1 MMKKNLFFNFKG
13 DYYMAFDG
21 VTISALVAEFN
32 DKLLNGRLYKI
43 AQTESDEL
51 LLTIK
56 NGKNQYRLLISANAS
71 LPLIYLTDK
80 NKPAP
85 LTAPNFCMLLRKHI
99 NNGRIISITQPGL
112 ERIVDFEIQ
121 HLDEL
126 GDIKTKHLIIELMGK
141 HSNIIFVNEGTIL
154 DSIKHVNSIMSSVR
168 QVLPGKEYFI
178 PHTSEKLNPL
188 DVEKEVFFKTVFSK
202 PMPLSKAIYTS
213 FTGISPTIA
222 ENICYE
228 GKFDSSMPANVLEH
242 GDQNIVWMY
251 FYQLINK
258 VKNCD
263 FIPTIYEKNGK
274 PEEYGVTIL
283 STYSD
288 CTTTSFESISTL
300 LETYYSKKNLYT
312 RMRQKSVDL
321 RKIVTNALE
330 RDNKKYN
337 IQLKQLKDTEKKD
350 KFKEY
355 GDLLT
360 TYGYSIK
367 EGSKE
372 FETVNYYNG
381 KTVKITLDPTIS
393 PIENAKK
400 YFNKYSKLKRTSE
413 ALETIIV
420 ETKNSIDYLES
431 INVAIDMATTEDDLK
446 AINEELVQTGFIKK
460 KHTNKKAKN
469 NSKPL
474 HFISSDGFDMY
485 VGKNNIQNEHLTFKV
500 ATGNDWWF
508 HSKSF
513 PGSHVIV
520 KCNNQELPDN
530 TFEEA
535 ARLAAFYSKG
545 SNQDKVEIDYI
556 QKKHVKKVAGAMPG
570 FVIYHTNYSMIA
582 EPNINNIKEI

>member
-1 MMKKNLFFNFKG
+1 
-13 DYYMAFDG
+13 MAFDG

-188 DVEKEVFFKTVFSK
+188 NVEKEVFFKTVFSK

-228 GKFDSSMPANVLEH
+228 GKFDSSMPAKVLEH

>member
-1 MMKKNLFFNFKG
+1 
-13 DYYMAFDG
+13 MAFDG

-178 PHTSEKLNPL
+178 PHTTEKLNPL

-228 GKFDSSMPANVLEH
+228 GKFDSSMPANVLEP

-393 PIENAKK
+393 PIENA
-400 YFNKYSKLKRTSE
+400 
-413 ALETIIV
+413 LETIIV

-460 KHTNKKAKN
+460 KHTNKKTKN

-474 HFISSDGFDMY
+474 HFISSDGFDIY
-485 VGKNNIQNEHLTFKV
+485 VGKNNIQNEHLTFKI

-582 EPNINNIKEI
+582 EPNIDNIKEI

>member
-1 MMKKNLFFNFKG
+1 
-13 DYYMAFDG
+13 MAFDG
-21 VTISALVAEFN
+21 ITISALVAEFN

-178 PHTSEKLNPL
+178 PHTSEKLNPH

-381 KTVKITLDPTIS
+381 ETVKITLDPTIS

-474 HFISSDGFDMY
+474 HFISSDGFDIY

-582 EPNINNIKEI
+582 EPNIDNIKEI

>member
-1 MMKKNLFFNFKG
+1 
-13 DYYMAFDG
+13 MAFDG
-21 VTISALVAEFN
+21 ITISALVAEFN

-222 ENICYE
+222 ENICYD

-258 VKNCD
+258 VKNSN
-263 FIPTIYEKNGK
+263 FTPTIYEKNGK

-381 KTVKITLDPTIS
+381 ETVKITLDPTIS

-413 ALETIIV
+413 ALETIII

-446 AINEELVQTGFIKK
+446 AINEELFQTGFIKK

-469 NSKPL
+469 NSQPL
-474 HFISSDGFDMY
+474 HFVSSDGFDMY

-582 EPNINNIKEI
+582 EPNIDNIKEI

>member
-1 MMKKNLFFNFKG
+1 
-13 DYYMAFDG
+13 MAFDG

-251 FYQLINK
+251 FCQLINK

>member
-1 MMKKNLFFNFKG
+1 
-13 DYYMAFDG
+13 MAFDG
-21 VTISALVAEFN
+21 ITISALVAEFN

-168 QVLPGKEYFI
+168 QVLPGKEYFT

-381 KTVKITLDPTIS
+381 ETVKITLDPTIS

-474 HFISSDGFDMY
+474 HFISSDGFDIY

-582 EPNINNIKEI
+582 EPNIDNIKEI

>member
-1 MMKKNLFFNFKG
+1 
-13 DYYMAFDG
+13 MAFDG
-21 VTISALVAEFN
+21 ITISALVAEFN

-381 KTVKITLDPTIS
+381 ETVKITLDPTIS

-474 HFISSDGFDMY
+474 HFISSDGFDIY

-556 QKKHVKKVAGAMPG
+556 QKKHVKTVAGAMPG

-582 EPNINNIKEI
+582 EPNIDNIKEI

>member
-1 MMKKNLFFNFKG
+1 
-13 DYYMAFDG
+13 MAFDG
-21 VTISALVAEFN
+21 ITISALVAEFN

-56 NGKNQYRLLISANAS
+56 NGKNQYCLLISANAS

-381 KTVKITLDPTIS
+381 ETVKITLDPTIS

-474 HFISSDGFDMY
+474 HFISSDGFDIY

-582 EPNINNIKEI
+582 EPNIDNIKEI

>member
-1 MMKKNLFFNFKG
+1 
-13 DYYMAFDG
+13 MAFDG
-21 VTISALVAEFN
+21 ITISALVAEFN

-56 NGKNQYRLLISANAS
+56 NDKNQYRLLISANAS

-141 HSNIIFVNEGTIL
+141 HSNIIFVNEVTIL

-381 KTVKITLDPTIS
+381 ETVKITLDPTIS

-474 HFISSDGFDMY
+474 HFISSDGFDIY

-582 EPNINNIKEI
+582 EPNIDNIKEI

>member
-1 MMKKNLFFNFKG
+1 
-13 DYYMAFDG
+13 MAFDG

-178 PHTSEKLNPL
+178 PHTTEKLNPL

-372 FETVNYYNG
+372 FEAVNYYNG

-582 EPNINNIKEI
+582 EPNIDNIKEI

>member
-1 MMKKNLFFNFKG
+1 
-13 DYYMAFDG
+13 MAFDG
-21 VTISALVAEFN
+21 ITISALVAEFN

-228 GKFDSSMPANVLEH
+228 GKFDSSMSANVLEH

-381 KTVKITLDPTIS
+381 ETVKIILDPTIS

-474 HFISSDGFDMY
+474 HFISSDGFDIY

-582 EPNINNIKEI
+582 EPNIDNIKEI

>member
-1 MMKKNLFFNFKG
+1 
-13 DYYMAFDG
+13 MAFDG
-21 VTISALVAEFN
+21 ITISALVAEFN

-381 KTVKITLDPTIS
+381 ETVKITLDPTIS

-582 EPNINNIKEI
+582 EPNIDNIKEI

>member
-1 MMKKNLFFNFKG
+1 
-13 DYYMAFDG
+13 MAFDG

-381 KTVKITLDPTIS
+381 ETVKITLDPTIS

-520 KCNNQELPDN
+520 KCNNHELPDN

-582 EPNINNIKEI
+582 EPNIDNIKQI

>member
-1 MMKKNLFFNFKG
+1 
-13 DYYMAFDG
+13 MAFDG

-228 GKFDSSMPANVLEH
+228 GKFDSSMPANVLEQ

-556 QKKHVKKVAGAMPG
+556 QKKHIKKVAGAMPG

-582 EPNINNIKEI
+582 EPNIDNIKEI

>member
-1 MMKKNLFFNFKG
+1 
-13 DYYMAFDG
+13 MAFDG

-112 ERIVDFEIQ
+112 ERIVDFEIK

>member
-1 MMKKNLFFNFKG
+1 
-13 DYYMAFDG
+13 MAFDG
-21 VTISALVAEFN
+21 ITISALVAEFN

-381 KTVKITLDPTIS
+381 ETVKITLDPTIS

-474 HFISSDGFDMY
+474 HFISSDGFDIY

-520 KCNNQELPDN
+520 KCNNQKLPDN

-582 EPNINNIKEI
+582 EPNIDNIKEI

>member
-1 MMKKNLFFNFKG
+1 
-13 DYYMAFDG
+13 MAFDG
-21 VTISALVAEFN
+21 ITISALVAEFN

-202 PMPLSKAIYTS
+202 PMPLSKAIYTY
-213 FTGISPTIA
+213 FTCISPTIA

-228 GKFDSSMPANVLEH
+228 GKFDSSMSANVLEH

-381 KTVKITLDPTIS
+381 ETVKIILDPTIS

-474 HFISSDGFDMY
+474 HFISSDGFDIY

-582 EPNINNIKEI
+582 EPNIDNIKEI

>member
-1 MMKKNLFFNFKG
+1 
-13 DYYMAFDG
+13 MAFDG
-21 VTISALVAEFN
+21 ITISALVAEFN

-381 KTVKITLDPTIS
+381 ETVKITLDPTIS

-474 HFISSDGFDMY
+474 HFISSDGFDIY

-582 EPNINNIKEI
+582 EPNIDNIKEI

>member
-1 MMKKNLFFNFKG
+1 
-13 DYYMAFDG
+13 MAFDG

-141 HSNIIFVNEGTIL
+141 HSNIIFVNEGTIW

-520 KCNNQELPDN
+520 KCNNHELPDN

-582 EPNINNIKEI
+582 EPNIDNIKEI

>member
-1 MMKKNLFFNFKG
+1 
-13 DYYMAFDG
+13 MAFDG
-21 VTISALVAEFN
+21 ITISALVAEFN

-381 KTVKITLDPTIS
+381 ETVKITLDPTIS

-474 HFISSDGFDMY
+474 HFISSDGFDIY

-520 KCNNQELPDN
+520 KCNNQELPNN

-582 EPNINNIKEI
+582 EPNIDNIKEI

>member
-1 MMKKNLFFNFKG
+1 
-13 DYYMAFDG
+13 MAFDG
-21 VTISALVAEFN
+21 ITISALVAEFN

-312 RMRQKSVDL
+312 RIRQKSVDL

-381 KTVKITLDPTIS
+381 ETVKITLDPTIS

-474 HFISSDGFDMY
+474 HFISSDGFDIY

-582 EPNINNIKEI
+582 EPNIDNIKEI